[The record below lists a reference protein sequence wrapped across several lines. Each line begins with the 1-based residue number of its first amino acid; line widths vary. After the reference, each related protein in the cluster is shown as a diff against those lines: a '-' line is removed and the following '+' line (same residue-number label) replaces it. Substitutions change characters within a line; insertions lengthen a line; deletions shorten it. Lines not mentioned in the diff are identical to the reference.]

1 MTGFSCDTDTNAL
14 RFSSLLFF
22 FQDAHIAKHLQYSLI
37 RIYAQSPFFGVTL
50 STVAPLKDKTPIAA
64 EEGVGGPLGDGESI
78 NHVIPKPQGIIAAA
92 LKQNVTFI

>member
-1 MTGFSCDTDTNAL
+1 MIQTLMHCDSVLFYFFSKML
-14 RFSSLLFF
+14 
-22 FQDAHIAKHLQYSLI
+22 IAKHLQYSLI
-37 RIYAQSPFFGVTL
+37 RIYASPFFGVTL